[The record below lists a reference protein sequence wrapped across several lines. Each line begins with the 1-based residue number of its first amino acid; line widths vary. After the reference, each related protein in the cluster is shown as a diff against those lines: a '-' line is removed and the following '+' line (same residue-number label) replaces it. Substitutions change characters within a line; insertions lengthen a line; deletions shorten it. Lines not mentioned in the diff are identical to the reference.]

1 MKHIK
6 LYDGVTVI
14 VDNDVQTFKSIV
26 EMYDFLRITQ
36 EVFPD
41 ADMLAEVRRDITA
54 KLLAFGNIDLSA
66 AYAGHTVIVKLI
78 PAK

>member
-6 LYDGVTVI
+6 LYDGVTVT
-14 VDNDVQTFKSIV
+14 VDNDVQTFKSIA

-41 ADMLAEVRRDITA
+41 AEMLAEVRRNITA
-54 KLLAFGNIDLSA
+54 ELLAFGKMDLSE
-66 AYAGHTVIVKLI
+66 AYAGHTVFVKLI